1 MLHYSPLIQQLIDA
15 FRRLP
20 GVGNKSAQRMVLHFL
35 ERDREGGRKLAQALL
50 AAMDGVGQCRRCRTL
65 AEGELCRVCANPGR
79 DHGTVCVVETPAD
92 VMAVEQTA
100 AYRGV
105 YFVLMG
111 HLSPIDGIGPDK
123 LGIPALLEL
132 VREQPVREVILATN
146 PTVEGEATAWYIAE
160 QLRHPTFAARQL
172 KVSRIAHG
180 VPMGGEL
187 EYIDGSTL
195 MHSIAGR
202 QLMQQAERRPADTN
216 DKHDD
221 QFHQE

>member
-1 MLHYSPLIQQLIDA
+1 MLQYSPLIQKLIDA

-35 ERDREGGRKLAQALL
+35 ERDREGGRKLAEALM
-50 AAMDGVGQCRRCRTL
+50 AAMDGVGQCESCRTL
-65 AEGELCRVCANPGR
+65 SETALCQLCANAGR
-79 DHGTVCVVETPAD
+79 DHATLCVVETPAD

-111 HLSPIDGIGPDK
+111 HLSPIDGIGPDN
-123 LGIPALLEL
+123 LGIPALLQR
-132 VREQPVREVILATN
+132 VRESQMREVILATN

-160 QLRHPTFAARQL
+160 QLREQVAQRGL

-195 MHSIAGR
+195 MHSLAGR
-202 QLMQQAERRPADTN
+202 QLMQQGSGRGPEQP
-216 DKHDD
+216 
-221 QFHQE
+221 E

>member
-1 MLHYSPLIQQLIDA
+1 MLQYSPLIQQLIEA

-20 GVGNKSAQRMVLHFL
+20 GVGNKSAQRMVLYFL
-35 ERDREGGRKLAQALL
+35 ERDRDGGRKLAAALT
-50 AAMDGVGQCRRCRTL
+50 AAMDGVGQCKVCRTL
-65 AEGELCRVCANPGR
+65 SETEVCRICSHPSR

-100 AYRGV
+100 SYRGV
-105 YFVLMG
+105 YYVLMG
-111 HLSPIDGIGPDK
+111 HLSPIDGIGPDT
-123 LGIPALLEL
+123 LGIPALIQQ
-132 VREQPVREVILATN
+132 VKQGAVKEVILATN

-160 QLRHPTFAARQL
+160 QLRLPSLKERGL

-195 MHSIAGR
+195 MHSFAGR
-202 QLMQQAERRPADTN
+202 QLMPQDSGQQQDSEA
-216 DKHDD
+216 
-221 QFHQE
+221 

>member
-1 MLHYSPLIQQLIDA
+1 MQYSPLIQQLLDA

-35 ERDREGGRKLAQALL
+35 ERDREGGRKLAAALT
-50 AAMDGVGQCRRCRTL
+50 AAMDGVGQC
-65 AEGELCRVCANPGR
+65 ELCRNLSETKLCNICNHQSR
-79 DHGTVCVVETPAD
+79 DHGTLCIVETPAD
-92 VMAVEQTA
+92 VYAVEQTA
-100 AYRGV
+100 AFRGL

-111 HLSPIDGIGPDK
+111 HLSPIDGIGPDT
-123 LGIPALLEL
+123 LGIGQL
-132 VREQPVREVILATN
+132 VRRVQDSDIREVILATN

-160 QLRHPTFAARQL
+160 QLKQDALRQRGL

-195 MHSIAGR
+195 MHSLAGR
-202 QLMQQAERRPADTN
+202 QLMGN
-216 DKHDD
+216 DR
-221 QFHQE
+221 